1 MIREPLLEDAINSTR
16 RTVEAEPDA
25 LPPSEGA
32 AAVEAETLT
41 SSRRGSESSAVGPQ
55 PPGHKDI
62 PLTRTAPCTT
72 SACAFRADFAPE
84 RAPSYVS
91 VNVHCVILAGVVSLV
106 STGIRPLARR
116 YDCQTSIASYKI
128 CCYVAMA
135 RARFSSTASRTLL
148 VILFPHVSAKLLKA
162 GLAMLVGVLHHVALA
177 VSFFWLACFLCLLD
191 LADHALEGFADVLVV
206 ACTGLDKPAA
216 QLFGETLTIGG
227 LDLSLFGAEVGLV
240 RYDLD
245 GHGVG
250 TQVVEDLLAN
260 DSDHFKALLGSDRV
274 DDHVAVDANE
284 VLAVEYRVLILTCGV
299 DDLHGEV
306 LVPVANDFAERV
318 LNGRVVRV
326 DKVPVDI
333 LNGEGTLADR
343 STADNGHLALLL
355 LGRHIGEL
363 PE

>member
-1 MIREPLLEDAINSTR
+1 MLLCCHGPSTLFLHGISHA
-16 RTVEAEPDA
+16 AEPA
-25 LPPSEGA
+25 S
-32 AAVEAETLT
+32 VSNC
-41 SSRRGSESSAVGPQ
+41 SSRRS
-55 PPGHKDI
+55 
-62 PLTRTAPCTT
+62 
-72 SACAFRADFAPE
+72 
-84 RAPSYVS
+84 
-91 VNVHCVILAGVVSLV
+91 CVA
-106 STGIRPLARR
+106 A
-116 YDCQTSIASYKI
+116 Y
-128 CCYVAMA
+128 
-135 RARFSSTASRTLL
+135 L

-250 TQVVEDLLAN
+250 TLFEVGGSDIGLRRWMNRAYQVVEDLLAN

-333 LNGEGTLADR
+333 LNGEGTLAWLPQVLSAFTFAGGMHCLVCHVRLRVAFMRVGVGTCVQRGKWDVLLCDGRTDR